1 MLKEFRL
8 VEQKSVDDVLFP
20 LCLEMEEASSKESF
34 FTWAATQGTEWKRL
48 LLHHGAILLRGCPID
63 EPEDF
68 ERLLDDVGFPRMP
81 YVGGA
86 APRTA
91 VTSRVL
97 SNESPPSE
105 QVPFHHEMARF
116 PIHLHTFFLL
126 RPTSRAGGKT
136 PIVRCIKCT
145 SVSLGLTKSLLRR
158 LSVRVFDMFGLC
170 RKKMTH

>member
-8 VEQKSVDDVLFP
+8 DEQRTVDDVLFP
-20 LCLEMEEASSKESF
+20 LCLELDGVEAKETF
-34 FTWAATQGTEWKRL
+34 FTWAATQGAEWRRL

-63 EPEDF
+63 EPADF

-97 SNESPPSE
+97 TSNESPPSE
-105 QVPFHHEMARF
+105 PIPFHHEMTSSK
-116 PIHLHTFFLL
+116 PTGLHFLL
-126 RPTSRAGGKT
+126 
-136 PIVRCIKCT
+136 
-145 SVSLGLTKSLLRR
+145 L
-158 LSVRVFDMFGLC
+158 
-170 RKKMTH
+170 